1 MRIIR
6 SCLIFYQLLRTCS
19 ASSQKPTETPVVLS
33 GPQDVN
39 SLYDFVI
46 IGGGTSG
53 LTIADRLTEDR
64 KCQQSSDSMTFLPLT
79 STQILFWLLNTD
91 LLVCDI
97 EARGW
102 NATDL
107 PNLVYAQDILTVYG
121 AIAPLANRSK
131 YLYPINSV
139 PQAGLNNASV
149 PIWIGN
155 LVGGSSAGKMLFIT
169 YFLFWHSMIEI

>member
-97 EARGW
+97 EARG
-102 NATDL
+102 
-107 PNLVYAQDILTVYG
+107 
-121 AIAPLANRSK
+121 
-131 YLYPINSV
+131 
-139 PQAGLNNASV
+139 
-149 PIWIGN
+149 
-155 LVGGSSAGKMLFIT
+155 
-169 YFLFWHSMIEI
+169 